1 MYIEKVKDEEFFEF
15 AEYVGLEPNTKRGVL
30 RRKQTAKGEGYV
42 ILFCKRNDSSVQL
55 QNAISGLLGL
65 STISGRYSNA
75 SMVLGFTDTVCKDSD
90 ENGLDYSEQ
99 WQEFLERKNIAQRTD
114 IKIHNDDYSK

>member
-30 RRKQTAKGEGYV
+30 RCKQTAKCEGYV

>member
-30 RRKQTAKGEGYV
+30 RCKQTAKGEGYV

-90 ENGLDYSEQ
+90 ENGLNYSEQ